1 VFGAA
6 APAGTVG
13 SLVGGLFQEGGKI
26 ATGAVNVFSSFLT
39 GNLNGGTTGDPYGQ
53 TYHPQQRRSQA
64 APTRV
69 TNYGGFYGHD
79 TKDVMQ
85 ELNVRDAQQQSFLA
99 NYG

>member
-1 VFGAA
+1 LLRCIGIRGPVSGIN
-6 APAGTVG
+6 TTT
-13 SLVGGLFQEGGKI
+13 LVG
-26 ATGAVNVFSSFLT
+26 
-39 GNLNGGTTGDPYGQ
+39 NLDGGTTADPYGQ
-53 TYHPQQRRSQA
+53 TYQPQQRRPVT